1 MKITII
7 GKDKKVKNEINN
19 IVNDLKLT
27 NVIIINNKDIKY
39 NIKYTSAIIID
50 NVLINDANNLS
61 YNEMKNVIYQFIET

>member
-7 GKDKKVKNEINN
+7 GKDKKINDEINN

-27 NVIIINNKDIKY
+27 DVEIFISNDSKY

-50 NVLINDANNLS
+50 NVLIKDVNSFS
-61 YNEMKNVIYQFIET
+61 YKEIKNVIYQFIET